1 MKYISSL
8 DREHRL
14 WVWLHHTLHVLYRA
28 REKELA
34 QFDIPLMQAGVLFII
49 ETISEPKTPA
59 KISRQLLRER
69 HSVHTLLNRME
80 QQGLLYKTRDSNN
93 KRLVTVSLTERG
105 HQLYNQLYNPPIEE
119 DVLSRVF
126 STLSPQEQQQLES
139 YLRRLLHRTL
149 DELQMGR
156 ALRYL

>member
-1 MKYISSL
+1 MRYISSL

-14 WVWLHHTLHVLYRA
+14 WVWLHHTLHILYRA

-34 QFDIPLMQAGVLFII
+34 RFNIPLMQAGVLFII
-49 ETISEPKTPA
+49 EALPAPATPS
-59 KISRQLLRER
+59 KISRGLLRER
-69 HSVHTLLNRME
+69 HSIHTLLNRMV
-80 QQGLLYKTRDSNN
+80 QQDLLYKTRDPHN
-93 KRLVTVSLTERG
+93 KRIVTVALTERG
-105 HQLYNQLYNPPIEE
+105 RRLYNQLYNPPLEE

-139 YLRRLLHRTL
+139 FLRRLLHTTL
-149 DELQMGR
+149 DELQMGK

>member
-34 QFDIPLMQAGVLFII
+34 QFDIPVMQAGVLFII
-49 ETISEPKTPA
+49 EAIPEPKTPA

-80 QQGLLYKTRDSNN
+80 QQGLLCKTRDSNN
-93 KRLVTVSLTERG
+93 KRLVTVALTERG
-105 HQLYNQLYNPPIEE
+105 RQLYNRLYNPPIEE

-126 STLSPQEQQQLES
+126 STLSPQEQQQLEY

>member
-1 MKYISSL
+1 
-8 DREHRL
+8 
-14 WVWLHHTLHVLYRA
+14 
-28 REKELA
+28 
-34 QFDIPLMQAGVLFII
+34 MQAGVLFII
-49 ETISEPKTPA
+49 EVISEPKTPA

-80 QQGLLYKTRDSNN
+80 QQGLLRKTRDSNN
-93 KRLVTVSLTERG
+93 KRLVTVALTERG
-105 HQLYNQLYNPPIEE
+105 RQVYNKLYNPPIQE

-126 STLSPQEQQQLES
+126 STLSTQEQQQLES

-149 DELQMGR
+149 DELQMSR

>member
-69 HSVHTLLNRME
+69 HSVHMLLNRME

-105 HQLYNQLYNPPIEE
+105 RQLYNQLYNLPIEE

>member
-49 ETISEPKTPA
+49 EAMPEPKTTA
-59 KISRQLLRER
+59 KISRWLLRER

-80 QQGLLYKTRDSNN
+80 QQGLLSKTRDSNN
-93 KRLVTVSLTERG
+93 KRLVTVALTERG
-105 HQLYNQLYNPPIEE
+105 RQLYHQLSNPPIEE

-126 STLSPQEQQQLES
+126 STLSTQEQQQLES

-149 DELQMGR
+149 DELQMSK